1 MLSLGEK
8 IKILL
13 AEKDIT
19 LQKLA
24 ETAGLDI
31 NIIYNLIYN
40 RSKKSEYLVKVSR
53 VLNVTPEYL
62 LGKKP
67 DTPFDQIDLN
77 LSMQI
82 MAVIHNVA
90 KKYKLS
96 SMPYTIFQDIYNS
109 LYEEAINN
117 QSESHLSSFALGM
130 IKSKIDAKLV
140 LPSNH
145 HD

>member
-19 LQKLA
+19 IQKLS
-24 ETAGLDI
+24 ETSGLDI

-67 DTPFDQIDLN
+67 STPFDQIDLN

-82 MAVIHNVA
+82 MTVILNVA
-90 KKYKLS
+90 KRYKLS
-96 SMPYTIFQDIYNS
+96 SMPYNIFQDIYNS
-109 LYEEAINN
+109 LYEEAMNN
-117 QSESHLSSFALGM
+117 QGESHLSSFALGM
-130 IKSKIDAKLV
+130 IKSKIDAKLI

-145 HD
+145 HN